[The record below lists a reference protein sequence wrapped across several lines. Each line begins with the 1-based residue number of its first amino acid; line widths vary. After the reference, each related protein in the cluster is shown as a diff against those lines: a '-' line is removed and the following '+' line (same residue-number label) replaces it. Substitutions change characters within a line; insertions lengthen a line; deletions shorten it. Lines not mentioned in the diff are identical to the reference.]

1 VRRRPSFTRAD
12 RLGSLMRDEVER
24 ILAYEVRAAVVR
36 HVQVTETVLSGD
48 LGHLRVRYVMQGTEL
63 PSDAAQEALDKA
75 AGFVARNLAEGL
87 QVHRPPKVVFSFDR
101 EYARLRKLQEALG
114 VVVPTDTT
122 AATAVPDLGDD
133 DDDFADDDWD
143 DDAEA

>member
-1 VRRRPSFTRAD
+1 MRRRPSFTRAD
-12 RLGSLMRDEVER
+12 RLGSLMRDEIER
-24 ILAYEVRAAVVR
+24 ILAYEVRASVVR

-63 PSDAAQEALDKA
+63 PSDAAQEALDRA

-114 VVVPTDTT
+114 GATPAGAADAPT
-122 AATAVPDLGDD
+122 APDAD
-133 DDDFADDDWD
+133 ADDADDAD
-143 DDAEA
+143 DDAED